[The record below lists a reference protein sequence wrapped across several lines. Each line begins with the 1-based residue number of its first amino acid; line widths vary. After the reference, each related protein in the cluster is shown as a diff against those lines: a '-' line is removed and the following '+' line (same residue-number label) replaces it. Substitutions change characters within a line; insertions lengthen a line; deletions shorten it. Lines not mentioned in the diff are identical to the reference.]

1 MAEETLERS
10 LGDGETVGAPA
21 EIAKGMEDQQHKA
34 DGLGNIAADAN
45 DDNVSI
51 ASSEI
56 SRIEMEMRL
65 GILRDSDNLVPSES
79 VFVRDRKVS
88 DRFAKASGLYARV
101 LESRVRMLESQIRDI
116 QLQTGLR
123 KEKEV
128 EVEPSPTLDGRC
140 DPSRPLEPVEM
151 PTKELR
157 SIAHGDFTEEG
168 AACLVLGFGS
178 GNESLPEVSMRPRD
192 QPVSKRS
199 AGGGPNDQL
208 ERDRFK
214 AVDLDRILFMS
225 PWLFIL
231 IELLTGQDSLR
242 YSRQFV
248 YPFKHLLTYSEH
260 VKLLLERL
268 TSLDLDS
275 FRVEDMVPTL
285 TQAVAAVA
293 NDLGSEYSTVE
304 ISNENTTKVLVK
316 LDFTKHFQKAAES
329 ASSAPSDPSQGDV
342 PVPPSTQ
349 ADSLAT
355 EAEQTKF
362 KCTCLK
368 DARDHLQALF
378 DVMNVYL
385 SELMAEH
392 SAIAERRQRKI
403 KFYNLWLLFK
413 PGSLITKPQLPYRAY
428 RVLRVHGG
436 RPLLSTAVVDPEYGA
451 SGVNTFL
458 DTARKSGISPFVIE
472 CMGID
477 FDGANFGPIHERVEI
492 GEFEGWKTI
501 VELEAHPIDFVNDA
515 QSLKN
520 SLIAR
525 GHRFAQLRGFQHK
538 KHSGLSLTDP
548 EEEIDSEVIVDLTM
562 AYRQPDYLGWK
573 PQLGIEEFKRSD
585 YRELYENGCPSKE
598 ICTPWH
604 NRICDDTVLDNYL
617 SEVFITSETN
627 GVLGQSSYDSQ
638 PLSEDQLILL
648 PYRVHAFS
656 LRSRKWVPLNIE
668 NLADVQD
675 DKNPEITASAFNDLV
690 IREDYKT
697 TVKALVM
704 SHTLGRG
711 DRHQVDLVR
720 GKGKGLIILLHGV
733 PGVGKTSTAECV
745 AAYTRSPLFPITCGD
760 IGQTAVDVEAN
771 LDKIFLQA
779 RKWGCVLLLDEA
791 DVFLAKRERDSIER
805 NALVT
810 VFLRALEYYSGI
822 LFLTTN
828 RIGAFDEAFISRI
841 HMSLYFPD
849 LDQDNTFKVWAMNLA
864 RLQNSGR
871 NIFVD
876 KEPILEFT
884 RNHWKDGHRWNGRQI
899 RNAFQTAIAL
909 AEYDFH
915 ERCNRCATTREP
927 PPAMPVVEAKHFKA
941 VAETSAQFHDYLTE
955 TLGGSTHKLKAK
967 MGEVRSDSWQDR
979 GVDTP
984 SGKKYSM
991 ERAVRMKGPQ
1001 NRASDVS
1008 KPIPPQQQ
1016 AVPVA
1021 AEPIK
1026 PISTEPPTMTAGG
1039 VDEAEEFR
1047 QMLEE
1052 ERKRE
1057 KMERF
1062 ARFKQE
1068 QAKGL

>member
-1 MAEETLERS
+1 MTEETLES
-10 LGDGETVGAPA
+10 PVGNGEIVGTPA
-21 EIAKGMEDQQHKA
+21 EIAKGMENQEDKA
-34 DGLGNIAADAN
+34 DGLGSIAADAN
-45 DDNVSI
+45 DDNLSI
-51 ASSEI
+51 ASSEM
-56 SRIEMEMRL
+56 SRVDMDVLVHDRYKY
-65 GILRDSDNLVPSES
+65 VPSES
-79 VFVRDRKVS
+79 VFVKDRTVS
-88 DRFAKASGLYARV
+88 GKFARASGIYVRG
-101 LESRVRMLESQIRDI
+101 LESRVQMLESQIRDI

-123 KEKEV
+123 KEEV
-128 EVEPSPTLDGRC
+128 EVKASPSLDGPC

-151 PTKELR
+151 TTKELR
-157 SIAHGDFTEEG
+157 NTSHDDLLKDG

-178 GNESLPEVSMRPRD
+178 GNGSLPKESMRPRD
-192 QPVSKRS
+192 QPVSKRDG
-199 AGGGPNDQL
+199 GGGPNDQL
-208 ERDRFK
+208 KERDRLK
-214 AVDLDRILFMS
+214 AADLDRILFTS
-225 PWLFIL
+225 PWLLIM
-231 IELLTGQDSLR
+231 IELLTGQDSPII
-242 YSRQFV
+242 SRQFV

-260 VKLLLERL
+260 VKLFLQRL
-268 TSLDLDS
+268 KSLDLDS
-275 FRVEDMVPTL
+275 FRVDDMVPTL
-285 TQAVAAVA
+285 TEAVAAVA
-293 NDLGSEYSTVE
+293 NVLGSEHPTVE
-304 ISNENTTKVLVK
+304 ISSENTAKVLK
-316 LDFTKHFQKAAES
+316 KSYFTKHFRKAEKS
-329 ASSAPSDPSQGDV
+329 TSSAPSDPSQGDAAV
-342 PVPPSTQ
+342 TPSTQ
-349 ADSLAT
+349 ADPLAT

-368 DARDHLQALF
+368 DARDHLQALC

-385 SELMAEH
+385 SELLAEH
-392 SAIAERRQRKI
+392 SAIAERRQKKI

-413 PGSLITKPQLPYRAY
+413 PGSLIIKSHLPHRAY

-436 RPLLSTAVVDPEYGA
+436 RPLLTTAEVDPDYA
-451 SGVNTFL
+451 SSGVNTFL

-472 CMGID
+472 CVGID
-477 FDGANFGPIHERVEI
+477 FDGANFGPTHERVEI
-492 GEFEGWKTI
+492 GEFNGWKTI

-515 QSLKN
+515 QSLKK

-538 KHSGLSLTDP
+538 KYSGLSLTDP

-562 AYRQPDYLGWK
+562 AYRQPDYSIWK

-585 YRELYENGCPSKE
+585 YRELYEDGCAPKE
-598 ICTPWH
+598 DCTRWH
-604 NRICDDTVLDNYL
+604 NRIHDDTVLDNYL
-617 SEVFITSETN
+617 SEVFITSEIN
-627 GVLGQSSYDSQ
+627 GVLGQSSYDS
-638 PLSEDQLILL
+638 
-648 PYRVHAFS
+648 H
-656 LRSRKWVPLNIE
+656 RKWVPLNIE

-675 DKNPEITASAFNDLV
+675 DNNPDIAASAFNDLV
-690 IREDYKT
+690 IHEEYKT

-704 SHTLGRG
+704 SHALSPG

-745 AAYTRSPLFPITCGD
+745 AAYTRRPLFPITCGD

-864 RLQNSGR
+864 RLQDSGR
-871 NIFVD
+871 KIFVE
-876 KEPILEFT
+876 KEPIQEFA

-909 AEYDFH
+909 AEYDFN
-915 ERCNRCATTREP
+915 ERCIRCETTREP
-927 PPAMPVVEAKHFKA
+927 PPAMPVLEAKHFKA

-984 SGKKYSM
+984 SGKKYNM

-1026 PISTEPPTMTAGG
+1026 PMSTELPKMTAGV
-1039 VDEAEEFR
+1039 VDEEEEFR

-1052 ERKRE
+1052 EEKRE
-1057 KMERF
+1057 KMKMERF
-1062 ARFKQE
+1062 ARYKQ